1 MTHSAI
7 TVTMPIMRVLS
18 ASSGGASENE
28 RKGSADRAHQENGN
42 GKIGICKQLSHHYLQ
57 RHPRAATYAGTV

>member
-1 MTHSAI
+1 
-7 TVTMPIMRVLS
+7 MPIMSVLS
-18 ASSGGASENE
+18 TSSGGAFENE

-42 GKIGICKQLSHHYLQ
+42 GIIEICKQLSHDYLQ